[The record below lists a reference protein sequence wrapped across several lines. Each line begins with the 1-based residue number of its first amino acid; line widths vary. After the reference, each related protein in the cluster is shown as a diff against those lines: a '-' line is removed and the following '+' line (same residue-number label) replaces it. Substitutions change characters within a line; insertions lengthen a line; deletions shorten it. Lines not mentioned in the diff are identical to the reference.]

1 MEQKNENEFLMLK
14 NYSNFLVDLGLSI
27 SFFQQDELEK
37 KHSKVEKNFKS
48 IRDIDSYVKEWQ
60 IKNNFQLILRNINMS
75 SKVLLLLSEEN
86 KFIDFDQFK
95 KNQPELLEKMFTSIG
110 ENIDNFF
117 IINIDFARIKES
129 HKDKIKEILKLYLT
143 ILSPKIFID
152 MSSDYL
158 NNLFAVKKLNLNF
171 NYFKIPSVSSII
183 KNQSLKRNAWS
194 QLKLL
199 KVKLNEF

>member
-75 SKVLLLLSEEN
+75 SKVFLLLSEEN

-129 HKDKIKEILKLYLT
+129 HIDKIKEILKLYLT
-143 ILSPKIFID
+143 ILSPKIIID

-158 NNLFAVKKLNLNF
+158 NKLFAVKKFNLNF

>member
-1 MEQKNENEFLMLK
+1 MEQKNENEFLILK
-14 NYSNFLVDLGLSI
+14 NYSNFLVDLGLNI
-27 SFFQQDELEK
+27 SFFQEK
-37 KHSKVEKNFKS
+37 ESKEKHSKIVKDFKC
-48 IRDIDSYVKEWQ
+48 IKDIDNYIIDWQ
-60 IKNNFQLILRNINMS
+60 IKNDFQLILRNINVS
-75 SKVLLLLSEEN
+75 SKIFLLLSEEN

-129 HKDKIKEILKLYLT
+129 HIDKIKEILKLYLT

-158 NNLFAVKKLNLNF
+158 NKLFVVEKLNLNF